1 MLSGWVV
8 VSMFSPVVVMVNFC
22 WPLPVVV
29 WVGGCQCVFHLLLS
43 LWIFVC
49 FYLLLSWWVVVSV
62 FTVAVIVIFC
72 LLELTCCCLGGFVC
86 YLPVLSCDHFVY
98 FYLLLSGCVSTCRC
112 HCDLLFTLAY
122 LLLSGWVLLWIQ
134 VPVGVEVP
142 SPCPPLFQCYHTAKC
157 HI

>member
-1 MLSGWVV
+1 MC
-8 VSMFSPVVVMVNFC
+8 FSPVVVIVNFC
-22 WPLPVVV
+22 LLLPIVVL
-29 WVGGCQCVFHLLLS
+29 VGDCQCVFH
-43 LWIFVC
+43 
-49 FYLLLSWWVVVSV
+49 
-62 FTVAVIVIFC
+62 
-72 LLELTCCCLGGFVC
+72 CC
-86 YLPVLSCDHFVY
+86 
-98 FYLLLSGCVSTCRC
+98 C